1 MVWNKL
7 QVEFKAGNIP
17 LGRQSILQDARDVY
31 MYNLQEIY
39 PKKFWGV
46 LIGCDNSLTLVV
58 TSRCDSSIFAKILS
72 GAKLSKNLGNV

>member
-1 MVWNKL
+1 
-7 QVEFKAGNIP
+7 
-17 LGRQSILQDARDVY
+17 

-46 LIGCDNSLTLVV
+46 LIGCGNSLILVV
-58 TSRCDSSIFAKILS
+58 TSCCGSSVFAKILS